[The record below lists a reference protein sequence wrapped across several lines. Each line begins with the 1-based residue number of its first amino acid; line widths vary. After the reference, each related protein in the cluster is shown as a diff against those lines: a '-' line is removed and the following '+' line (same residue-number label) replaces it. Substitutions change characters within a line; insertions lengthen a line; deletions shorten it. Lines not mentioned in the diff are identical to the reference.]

1 MARHTYPDML
11 KTLANAQAIHQ
22 AEILESGYGYSDWVR
37 NFRLIIKALSIDET
51 SILDDIARIVKNHPM
66 DNYLE
71 PVVKLLIDK
80 SKSGVDEEFLRIA
93 LLPRG

>member
-1 MARHTYPDML
+1 ML

-37 NFRLIIKALSIDET
+37 NFRLIIKALGIDET
-51 SILDDIARIVKNHPM
+51 SILEDIARIVKNHPM